1 MASNQF
7 TELPHWLEANRSCKH
22 VHLVY
27 FLCVHPEQFLRH
39 FHHKLSKKCKK
50 VDRIQSCA
58 TCDWDSLH
66 SLGLSVWVFS
76 ISRRRCHSI
85 MGTSCALWEAATLAC
100 NKLSST
106 LRTYELGASKLGKT
120 VPESMASIFSGA
132 MYDVSFLPAWCEAA
146 AFKGRSSPCLESNL
160 HARLVDD
167 VKGNPCIRERQ
178 EHVRDGGRYL
188 WLRRPREAL
197 LLP

>member
-1 MASNQF
+1 MGLWVRTIGRLSHLSCLLIHTDGKETKKNLRRLMALNQF
-7 TELPHWLEANRSCKH
+7 TELPNWLEANRSCKH

-27 FLCVHPEQFLRH
+27 FLCVHSEQFLRH
-39 FHHKLSKKCKK
+39 FHQKLSKKCKK

-58 TCDWDSLH
+58 TWDSLH

-132 MYDVSFLPAWCEAA
+132 MYDVSFLPAWC
-146 AFKGRSSPCLESNL
+146 LY
-160 HARLVDD
+160 
-167 VKGNPCIRERQ
+167 Q
-178 EHVRDGGRYL
+178 
-188 WLRRPREAL
+188 
-197 LLP
+197 